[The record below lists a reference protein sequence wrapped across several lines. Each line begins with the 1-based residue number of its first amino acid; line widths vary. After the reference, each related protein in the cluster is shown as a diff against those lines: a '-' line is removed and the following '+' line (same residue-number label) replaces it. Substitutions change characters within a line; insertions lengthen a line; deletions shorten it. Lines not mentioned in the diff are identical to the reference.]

1 MRRRAKSQRGFTL
14 VEVLVA
20 IVLCAVA
27 MVGVIAL
34 YRASTN
40 ASSFSRHTTEATVLA
55 QAKLEQLRTQ
65 TGVVASTTDGG
76 VIDEMGKTGTGG
88 IFTRTWSVVLTVAT
102 NTFHDLTVVV
112 DWVDEGVARSVTL
125 RGRRNIP

>member
-1 MRRRAKSQRGFTL
+1 VVKREKQRGFTL

-65 TGVVASTTDGG
+65 TGLVALTSEGPL
-76 VIDEMGKTGTGG
+76 DEMGKTGTGG
-88 IFTRTWSVVLTVAT
+88 IFTRDWTVSLTGT
-102 NTFHDLTVVV
+102 NTYHDVVV
-112 DWVDEGVARSVTL
+112 NVSWVDEGVARSVTL

>member
-1 MRRRAKSQRGFTL
+1 MVRRAKSQRGFTL

-65 TGVVASTTDGG
+65 TGVVATTTEGPL
-76 VIDEMGKTGTGG
+76 DEMGKTGTGG
-88 IFTRTWSVVLTVAT
+88 IFTREWTVTLSGT
-102 NTFHDLTVVV
+102 NPYHDVTVKVS
-112 DWVDEGVARSVTL
+112 WVDEGVNREVVL